1 MPAKAA
7 VFSELLIV
15 LSDCWVSVVQTAE
28 GEKRKTLCK
37 INERKKIK
45 PLLFLMINQLTDR

>member
-1 MPAKAA
+1 MPANAA
-7 VFSELLIV
+7 VFSELVVV

-45 PLLFLMINQLTDR
+45 PLRFL